1 MSSEV
6 TEASNLRPIW
16 HCMPL
21 ETCRADSHPLH
32 LPSSC
37 CCAGESCGAV
47 SSGHEKGFGTPIEI
61 IRNTDYVQVIAEVFR
76 SWSAVRSKMPSQVA
90 IAAKAGT
97 IYNTTQ
103 NSTVL
108 RKCKLQEKLES
119 LLQDSQNSSEVSFP
133 GSMLSFFQ
141 ERGPA
146 AVRSS
151 ALLRRLCRLAGSLFA
166 QPVLLVLCR
175 LAIPS

>member
-1 MSSEV
+1 
-6 TEASNLRPIW
+6 
-16 HCMPL
+16 
-21 ETCRADSHPLH
+21 
-32 LPSSC
+32 
-37 CCAGESCGAV
+37 
-47 SSGHEKGFGTPIEI
+47 
-61 IRNTDYVQVIAEVFR
+61 
-76 SWSAVRSKMPSQVA
+76 MPSQVA

-97 IYNTTQ
+97 IYNTRQ

-108 RKCKLQEKLES
+108 HKCKLQEKLES

-151 ALLRRLCRLAGSLFA
+151 ALLRRLCRLAASLVA